1 MQKGNDIV
9 TKTED
14 DSLTAPSDSP
24 RQQQSSPPD
33 RRRYRWL
40 VISLLLVAAVGA
52 LAVKEKYRFIA
63 KRWGV
68 VEVGAIY
75 RSGQLSKWVVE
86 ETLTKHNIR
95 VIVDLNPILPDN
107 EHQRKEIEVAQKHG
121 LEIVRLPLVG
131 DGTGNIEHYATA
143 IETLIA
149 CKQQHKP
156 VLIHC
161 AAGAQRTGGIVACYR
176 LLVQKWPAGQAYD
189 ELTRHGWKPRT
200 DQTLITY
207 VNGHMSQLAERL
219 VEKGI
224 LDRVPQPLPLLA
236 P

>member
-1 MQKGNDIV
+1 MHKGQDIV
-9 TKTED
+9 TSTD
-14 DSLTAPSDSP
+14 GDSVTAQIESP
-24 RQQQSSPPD
+24 RQEQMAHSGSK
-33 RRRYRWL
+33 RYRWL
-40 VISLLLVAAVGA
+40 VILLLVVAVGA
-52 LAVKEKYRFIA
+52 LAVKEKYRFVA

-68 VEVGAIY
+68 VEAGAIY

-86 ETLTKHNIR
+86 KSLTRHNIR
-95 VIVDLNPILPDN
+95 MIVDLNPILPDN
-107 EHQRKEIEVAQKHG
+107 EHQLKEIEVAQKHG

-149 CKQQHKP
+149 CKRQQKP

-176 LLVQKWPAGQAYD
+176 LLVQRWTVEQAYH
-189 ELTRHGWKPRT
+189 ELTRYGWKPQT
-200 DQTLITY
+200 DQALITY
-207 VNGHMSQLAERL
+207 VNGHMAQLAERL
-219 VEKGI
+219 VEKEI